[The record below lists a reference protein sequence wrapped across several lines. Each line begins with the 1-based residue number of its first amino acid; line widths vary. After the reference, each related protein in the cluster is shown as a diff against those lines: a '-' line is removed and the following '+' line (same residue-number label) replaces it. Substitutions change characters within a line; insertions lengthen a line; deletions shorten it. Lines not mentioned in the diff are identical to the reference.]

1 MGVSGLNAERWSKE
15 TMNFLEGVA
24 MRIENK
30 HGRLK
35 PQVVATE
42 VQYQK
47 SRAEIRRKMDHGPH
61 FRSGLPKLFF
71 CIIMTHVINGLSPK

>member
-15 TMNFLEGVA
+15 TVNFLEGVA

-47 SRAEIRRKMDHGPH
+47 SRSDIRRKIDHGPH
-61 FRSGLPKLFF
+61 FRSGLLA
-71 CIIMTHVINGLSPK
+71 LSLLL

>member
-15 TMNFLEGVA
+15 TVNFLEGVA

-47 SRAEIRRKMDHGPH
+47 SRAEIRHKIDHGPH
-61 FRSGLPKLFF
+61 FRSGFETKIILSLHYGVLLFV
-71 CIIMTHVINGLSPK
+71 T